1 MCLFALLGKSRSQS
15 QQELEDIFETTSTS
29 VSPSISRMSS
39 TNPSD
44 DNSRASS
51 PQAKDSPMIVELDR
65 KLSMPLVV
73 PGSSPVDNCVPPQ
86 RSQSL
91 DPAVVDL
98 SSMRRQSVDLE
109 TTDLTSRLGIQK
121 PSVILSKVKSIAST
135 QQEKTGR
142 KVKELFSS
150 LSPTP
155 TAIGTPPTV
164 YPTSLGS
171 AVSPSTS
178 EISFGVGSPEMGV
191 LPANEGME
199 EIDGGHLVVS
209 QSPLESSS
217 PVPNMESERFV
228 AFTNEAM

>member
-1 MCLFALLGKSRSQS
+1 MCLFVLLGKSRSQS
-15 QQELEDIFETTSTS
+15 QQELEDIFETTCSS

-39 TNPSD
+39 TNPSE

-51 PQAKDSPMIVELDR
+51 PQGKDSPMIVELDR

-73 PGSSPVDNCVPPQ
+73 PGSSPVDNGVPPQ

-91 DPAVVDL
+91 DPTVVDL

-155 TAIGTPPTV
+155 TATGTPPTV
-164 YPTSLGS
+164 YPTPLGS
-171 AVSPSTS
+171 VVSPSTS
-178 EISFGVGSPEMGV
+178 EVSFGVGSPEMGV
-191 LPANEGME
+191 LPVNEGIE

-209 QSPLESSS
+209 LSSLESSS